1 MPDRSRKLPSLLVAG
16 AILALGLVVVLIIP
30 WDRDEPA
37 GLLPDSRLS
46 DLGEKPDWP
55 VLQRYHGVLTRAE
68 FEQSLREVY
77 VLGDDWH
84 CTITDEA
91 VTIHSDLQPGGQV
104 IRFAAPDARKSPPRY
119 WRPVSELQPAP
130 EGRPLTGLRI
140 AIDPGHLGGTWAK
153 MEERWYQLGDTL
165 PVTEGDMMERNWE
178 MIDAAL
184 EGLDESAMARQPTD
198 QCNSVAWI
206 LWHLTRVTDM
216 FIHTRL
222 RDLTQVWVSEGWHEK
237 FRMPADEE
245 DRGVGWSASDV
256 AQWRAPAKEVQLA
269 YYEAV
274 KNHAREFLAN
284 ITTEELEREIVINP
298 VPEPRTV
305 AVCMGQ
311 MVWDTVAHGGQIAY
325 LRGFYRGRGWF
336 R

>member
-1 MPDRSRKLPSLLVAG
+1 MVSPVDPV
-16 AILALGLVVVLIIP
+16 ILA
-30 WDRDEPA
+30 
-37 GLLPDSRLS
+37 
-46 DLGEKPDWP
+46 
-55 VLQRYHGVLTRAE
+55 
-68 FEQSLREVY
+68 
-77 VLGDDWH
+77 
-84 CTITDEA
+84 
-91 VTIHSDLQPGGQV
+91 
-104 IRFAAPDARKSPPRY
+104 
-119 WRPVSELQPAP
+119 
-130 EGRPLTGLRI
+130 
-140 AIDPGHLGGTWAK
+140 
-153 MEERWYQLGDTL
+153 
-165 PVTEGDMMERNWE
+165 MERNWE

-184 EGLDESAMARQPTD
+184 EGLDDAALARQPTD

-245 DRGVGWSASDV
+245 DRGVGWSASQV
-256 AQWRAPAKEVQLA
+256 AQWRPPAKEVQLA
-269 YYEAV
+269 HYEAV

-284 ITTEELEREIVINP
+284 ITTEELEREIVMNP

-305 AVCMGQ
+305 SVCMGQ
-311 MVWDTVAHGGQIAY
+311 MVWDTVAHGGQIGY